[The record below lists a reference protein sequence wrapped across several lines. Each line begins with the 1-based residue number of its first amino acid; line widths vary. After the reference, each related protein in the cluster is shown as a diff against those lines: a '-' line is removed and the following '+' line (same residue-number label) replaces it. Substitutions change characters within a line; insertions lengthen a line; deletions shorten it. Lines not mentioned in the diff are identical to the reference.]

1 MGSSEE
7 MKSPKSAKV
16 SPSNQEHTNI
26 HLYPDWAN
34 IQAYY
39 GPGVPVPPSYLNS
52 AVMAGPVP
60 HPHSWSPPQTL
71 MPSYGVP
78 YSTIYS
84 PGVVYAHPAVPLDDS
99 QETTLFSA
107 NMMSYP
113 AVTVIQVAA
122 PVSTQQLS
130 NSSDIT
136 DQGLRKKLKSV
147 DGVAMRDVKNNVDV
161 DGEGLVHGASQS
173 AEGGIRASSNAS
185 NYNDVKVH
193 TQARPVTQGDANVT
207 ARSVLGIIV
216 APENA
221 ARQPVDTD
229 TPNGKAKT
237 IKTCDAATSG
247 VGLPL
252 EVRIQDQRQQ
262 KQERRKQANR
272 ESARRSRLRKQAE
285 TEELMERYET
295 LKVEN
300 IALKSEMNQLTE
312 GSEKLRVE
320 NDALMEKLNVA
331 DVTHKE
337 EMVLDEIEPDL
348 AQRNCSEDG
357 VQLNKSGPVNGNK
370 G

>member
-1 MGSSEE
+1 MGSSED

-52 AVMAGPVP
+52 AVMAGHVP
-60 HPHSWSPPQTL
+60 HPHLWSPPQTL

-84 PGVVYAHPAVPLDDS
+84 PGVVYAHPAVPL
-99 QETTLFSA
+99 
-107 NMMSYP
+107 
-113 AVTVIQVAA
+113 VAA
-122 PVSTQQLS
+122 PVSAQQLS

-161 DGEGLVHGASQS
+161 DGEGLVHEASQS
-173 AEGGIRASSNAS
+173 AEGGIRASNNAS
-185 NYNDVKVH
+185 DCNYGGKQSQRKRESMSKLSTDNDVKVH

-207 ARSVLGIIV
+207 ARSVSGIIV

-221 ARQPVDTD
+221 ARQPVDTP
-229 TPNGKAKT
+229 TGKAKT
-237 IKTCDAATSG
+237 IKTCAAATSG

-262 KQERRKQANR
+262 KQERRKHANR

-285 TEELMERYET
+285 TEELMERYES

-320 NDALMEKLNVA
+320 NAALMEKLNVA

-348 AQRNCSEDG
+348 AQPNCSEDG
-357 VQLNKSGPVNGNK
+357 VQLNKSGSVNGNK

>member
-1 MGSSEE
+1 MGSSED

-39 GPGVPVPPSYLNS
+39 GPGVPVPPSYLNP
-52 AVMAGPVP
+52 AVMAGHVP
-60 HPHSWSPPQTL
+60 HPHLWSPPQTL

-84 PGVVYAHPAVPLDDS
+84 PGVVYAHPAVPL
-99 QETTLFSA
+99 
-107 NMMSYP
+107 
-113 AVTVIQVAA
+113 VAA

-161 DGEGLVHGASQS
+161 DGEGLVHEASQS
-173 AEGGIRASSNAS
+173 AECGIRASSNAS
-185 NYNDVKVH
+185 DCNY
-193 TQARPVTQGDANVT
+193 G
-207 ARSVLGIIV
+207 
-216 APENA
+216 
-221 ARQPVDTD
+221 
-229 TPNGKAKT
+229 
-237 IKTCDAATSG
+237 
-247 VGLPL
+247 
-252 EVRIQDQRQQ
+252 DQRQH

-272 ESARRSRLRKQAE
+272 ESAKRSRLRKQAE

-300 IALKSEMNQLTE
+300 IALKSEMNQLME

-320 NDALMEKLNVA
+320 SAALMEKLNVA

-348 AQRNCSEDG
+348 AQPNCSEE
-357 VQLNKSGPVNGNK
+357 
-370 G
+370 

>member
-1 MGSSEE
+1 MGSSED

-39 GPGVPVPPSYLNS
+39 GPGVPVPPSYLNP
-52 AVMAGPVP
+52 AVMAGHVP
-60 HPHSWSPPQTL
+60 HPHLWSPPQTL

-84 PGVVYAHPAVPLDDS
+84 PGVVYAHPAVPL
-99 QETTLFSA
+99 
-107 NMMSYP
+107 
-113 AVTVIQVAA
+113 VAA

-161 DGEGLVHGASQS
+161 DGEGLVHEASQS
-173 AEGGIRASSNAS
+173 AECGIRASSNAS
-185 NYNDVKVH
+185 DCNYG
-193 TQARPVTQGDANVT
+193 ARPVTQGDANVT

-221 ARQPVDTD
+221 ARQPVDTL
-229 TPNGKAKT
+229 NGKAKT
-237 IKTCDAATSG
+237 IKTCAAATSG

-252 EVRIQDQRQQ
+252 EVQIQDQRQH

-272 ESARRSRLRKQAE
+272 ESAKRSRLRKQAE

-300 IALKSEMNQLTE
+300 IALKSEMNQLME

-320 NDALMEKLNVA
+320 SAALMEKLNVA

-348 AQRNCSEDG
+348 AQPNCSEE
-357 VQLNKSGPVNGNK
+357 
-370 G
+370 

>member
-1 MGSSEE
+1 MGSSED

-52 AVMAGPVP
+52 AVMAGHVP
-60 HPHSWSPPQTL
+60 HPHLWSPPQTL

-84 PGVVYAHPAVPLDDS
+84 PGVVYAHPAVPL
-99 QETTLFSA
+99 
-107 NMMSYP
+107 
-113 AVTVIQVAA
+113 VAA
-122 PVSTQQLS
+122 PVSAQQLS

-161 DGEGLVHGASQS
+161 DGEGLVHEASQS
-173 AEGGIRASSNAS
+173 AEGGIRASNNAS
-185 NYNDVKVH
+185 DCNY
-193 TQARPVTQGDANVT
+193 G
-207 ARSVLGIIV
+207 
-216 APENA
+216 
-221 ARQPVDTD
+221 
-229 TPNGKAKT
+229 
-237 IKTCDAATSG
+237 
-247 VGLPL
+247 
-252 EVRIQDQRQQ
+252 DQRQQ
-262 KQERRKQANR
+262 KQERRKHANR

-285 TEELMERYET
+285 TEELMERYES

-320 NDALMEKLNVA
+320 NAALMEKLNVA

-348 AQRNCSEDG
+348 AQPNCSEDG
-357 VQLNKSGPVNGNK
+357 VQLNKSGSVNGNK